1 MSLYFTTIEYH
12 VFVEAAERIVELVDV
27 TEILLLLVAA
37 AIFAFVSHSDLYKL
51 KIY

>member
-1 MSLYFTTIEYH
+1 MPLYFTTIEYH
-12 VFVEAAERIVELVDV
+12 AFVKAVERVVELVDV

-37 AIFAFVSHSDLYKL
+37 AIFAFVSHSDFYKL